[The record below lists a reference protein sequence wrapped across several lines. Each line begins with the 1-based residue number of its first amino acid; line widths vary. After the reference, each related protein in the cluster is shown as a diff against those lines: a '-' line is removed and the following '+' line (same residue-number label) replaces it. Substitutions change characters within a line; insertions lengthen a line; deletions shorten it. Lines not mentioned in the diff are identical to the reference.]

1 MRAIFQHELRGAFHG
16 LAAYLFCAFLL
27 VFVGVGA
34 MIYNIQAAVANFE
47 YVLQFVCI
55 GLVVIVPVLTMRSF
69 AEERRQ
75 KTDQLLYSLPL
86 GTWDIVAGK
95 YLALVTVFLVP
106 MVFISAYPLLFS
118 LYGEVYLPSAYGSLF
133 AFLLLLGA
141 ALIAAGIFVSSLT
154 ESQGFAAGIAIAAFL
169 LNYYSVS
176 LAEQVSATAL
186 GSLLALGVTALL
198 LALLIRALTRNAAL
212 AWGVGGVCALAALAV
227 YLIDAAKLEGLLP
240 TLMEKLSLFER
251 FYPFVN
257 GIFDWTSVVFY
268 GSVIV
273 FFLFLTVM
281 SLEKRR
287 YN

>member
-118 LYGEVYLPSAYGSLF
+118 LYGEVYLPSAYGSVL
-133 AFLLLLGA
+133 AFLLLGA

-212 AWGVGGVCALAALAV
+212 AWGVGGVCALAALVV

>member
-118 LYGEVYLPSAYGSLF
+118 IYGEVYLPSAYGSLL
-133 AFLLLLGA
+133 AFLLLGA

-176 LAEQVSATAL
+176 LSEQVSATAL

-212 AWGVGGVCALAALAV
+212 AWGVGGVCALAALVV

>member
-118 LYGEVYLPSAYGSLF
+118 LYGEVYLPSAYGSLL
-133 AFLLLLGA
+133 AFLLLGA

-251 FYPFVN
+251 SYPFVN

>member
-118 LYGEVYLPSAYGSLF
+118 LYGEVYLPSAYGSLI
-133 AFLLLLGA
+133 AFLLLGA

-198 LALLIRALTRNAAL
+198 LALLILALTRNAAL
-212 AWGVGGVCALAALAV
+212 AWGVGGVCALAALVV

>member
-118 LYGEVYLPSAYGSLF
+118 LYGEVYLPSAYGSLL
-133 AFLLLLGA
+133 AFLLLGA

-198 LALLIRALTRNAAL
+198 LALLIQALTRNAAL

-227 YLIDAAKLEGLLP
+227 YLIDAATLEGLLP

>member
-1 MRAIFQHELRGAFHG
+1 MRAIFQHELRGACHG

-133 AFLLLLGA
+133 AFLLLGA

>member
-118 LYGEVYLPSAYGSLF
+118 LYGEVYLPSAYGSLL
-133 AFLLLLGA
+133 AFLLLGA
-141 ALIAAGIFVSSLT
+141 ALIAAGIFVSPLT

-212 AWGVGGVCALAALAV
+212 AWGVGGVCALAALVV

>member
-1 MRAIFQHELRGAFHG
+1 MRAIFQHELRGAFQG

-118 LYGEVYLPSAYGSLF
+118 LYGEVYLPSAYGSLI
-133 AFLLLLGA
+133 AFLLLGA

-212 AWGVGGVCALAALAV
+212 AWGVGGVCALAALVV

>member
-118 LYGEVYLPSAYGSLF
+118 LYGEVYLPSAYGSLL
-133 AFLLLLGA
+133 AFLLLGA

-186 GSLLALGVTALL
+186 GALLALGVTALL

>member
-118 LYGEVYLPSAYGSLF
+118 LYGEVYLPSAYGSLL
-133 AFLLLLGA
+133 AFLLLGA
-141 ALIAAGIFVSSLT
+141 ALIAAGIFVSSLA

-212 AWGVGGVCALAALAV
+212 AWGVGGVCALAALVV

>member
-118 LYGEVYLPSAYGSLF
+118 LYGEVYLPSAYGSLI
-133 AFLLLLGA
+133 AFLLLGA

-186 GSLLALGVTALL
+186 GALLALGVTALL
-198 LALLIRALTRNAAL
+198 LVLLIRALTRNAAL
-212 AWGVGGVCALAALAV
+212 AWGVGGVCALAALVV

>member
-118 LYGEVYLPSAYGSLF
+118 LYGEVYLPSAYGALL
-133 AFLLLLGA
+133 AFLLLGA

>member
-118 LYGEVYLPSAYGSLF
+118 LYGEVYRPSAYGSLI
-133 AFLLLLGA
+133 AVLLLGA

-212 AWGVGGVCALAALAV
+212 AWGVGGVCALAALVV

-281 SLEKRR
+281 SLEMRR

>member
-118 LYGEVYLPSAYGSLF
+118 LYGEVYLPSAYGSLI
-133 AFLLLLGA
+133 AFLLLGA

-176 LAEQVSATAL
+176 LADQVSATAL

-227 YLIDAAKLEGLLP
+227 YLIDVAKLEGLLP

-273 FFLFLTVM
+273 FFLVLTVM

>member
-27 VFVGVGA
+27 VFVGVGT

-118 LYGEVYLPSAYGSLF
+118 LYGEVYLPSAYGSLI
-133 AFLLLLGA
+133 AFLLLGA

-198 LALLIRALTRNAAL
+198 LALLIQALTRNAAL

>member
-118 LYGEVYLPSAYGSLF
+118 LYGEVYLPSAYGSLL
-133 AFLLLLGA
+133 AFLLLGV

>member
-118 LYGEVYLPSAYGSLF
+118 LYGEVYLPSAYGSLL
-133 AFLLLLGA
+133 AFLLLGA

-186 GSLLALGVTALL
+186 VSLLALGVTALL

-212 AWGVGGVCALAALAV
+212 AWGVGGVCALAALVV

>member
-27 VFVGVGA
+27 VFVGVGT

-95 YLALVTVFLVP
+95 YLAMVTVFLVP

-118 LYGEVYLPSAYGSLF
+118 LYGEVYLPSAYGSLI
-133 AFLLLLGA
+133 AFLLLGA

>member
-118 LYGEVYLPSAYGSLF
+118 LYGEVYLPSAYGSLL
-133 AFLLLLGA
+133 AFLLLGA
-141 ALIAAGIFVSSLT
+141 ALIAAVIFVSSLT

>member
-133 AFLLLLGA
+133 AFLLLGA

-198 LALLIRALTRNAAL
+198 LALLIRAMTRNAAL

-227 YLIDAAKLEGLLP
+227 YLIDAATLEGLLP

>member
-106 MVFISAYPLLFS
+106 MVVISAYPLLFS
-118 LYGEVYLPSAYGSLF
+118 LYGEVYLPSAYGSLL
-133 AFLLLLGA
+133 AFLLLGA

>member
-34 MIYNIQAAVANFE
+34 MIYNIKAAVANFE

-118 LYGEVYLPSAYGSLF
+118 LYGEVYLPSAYGSLI
-133 AFLLLLGA
+133 AFLLLGA

-212 AWGVGGVCALAALAV
+212 AWGVGGVCALAALVV

>member
-75 KTDQLLYSLPL
+75 KTDLLLYSLPL

-118 LYGEVYLPSAYGSLF
+118 LYGEVYLPSAYGSLL
-133 AFLLLLGA
+133 AFLLLGA

-212 AWGVGGVCALAALAV
+212 AWGVGGVCALAALVV

>member
-118 LYGEVYLPSAYGSLF
+118 LYGEVYLPSAYGSLL
-133 AFLLLLGA
+133 AFLLLGA

-212 AWGVGGVCALAALAV
+212 AWGVGGVCALAALVV

-251 FYPFVN
+251 FYPVVN

>member
-16 LAAYLFCAFLL
+16 LAAYLFCAFQL

-118 LYGEVYLPSAYGSLF
+118 LYGEVYLPSAYGSLL
-133 AFLLLLGA
+133 AFLLLGA

-154 ESQGFAAGIAIAAFL
+154 ESQGFAAGIASAAFL

-186 GSLLALGVTALL
+186 GSLLALGGTALL

-212 AWGVGGVCALAALAV
+212 AWGVGGVCALAALVV

>member
-118 LYGEVYLPSAYGSLF
+118 LYGEVYLPSAYGSLL
-133 AFLLLLGA
+133 AFLLLGA

-227 YLIDAAKLEGLLP
+227 YLIDVAKLEGLLP

>member
-118 LYGEVYLPSAYGSLF
+118 LYGEVYLPSAYGSLL
-133 AFLLLLGA
+133 AFLLLGA

-186 GSLLALGVTALL
+186 GSLLALGGTALL

>member
-75 KTDQLLYSLPL
+75 ETDQLLYSLPL

-118 LYGEVYLPSAYGSLF
+118 LYGEVYLPSAYGSLI
-133 AFLLLLGA
+133 AFLLLGA

>member
-34 MIYNIQAAVANFE
+34 MIYNIQAAVSNFE

-118 LYGEVYLPSAYGSLF
+118 LYGEVYLPSAYGSLL
-133 AFLLLLGA
+133 AFLLLGA

-212 AWGVGGVCALAALAV
+212 AWGVGGVCALAALVV

>member
-118 LYGEVYLPSAYGSLF
+118 LYGEVHLPSAYGSLL
-133 AFLLLLGA
+133 AFLLLGA

-212 AWGVGGVCALAALAV
+212 AWGVGGVCALAALVV

>member
-118 LYGEVYLPSAYGSLF
+118 IYGEVYLPSAYGSLL
-133 AFLLLLGA
+133 AFLLLGA

-240 TLMEKLSLFER
+240 TLMKKLSLFER

>member
-118 LYGEVYLPSAYGSLF
+118 LYGEVYLPSAYGSLL
-133 AFLLLLGA
+133 AFLLLGA
-141 ALIAAGIFVSSLT
+141 ALIAAGIFVSPLT

>member
-75 KTDQLLYSLPL
+75 KTDQLFYSLPL

-118 LYGEVYLPSAYGSLF
+118 LYGEVYLPSAYGSLI
-133 AFLLLLGA
+133 AFLLLGA

-212 AWGVGGVCALAALAV
+212 AWGVGGVCALAALVV